1 MPTYYYTAINQSGN
15 TVTGNIDADSVDTAN
30 QILVGRG
37 YIPQKMTERTPGA
50 GFWEG
55 DFRAMLTPVQP
66 LDLILFT
73 KQLRTMLKAGIA
85 IVHLLQVLEN
95 QTENPKLKK
104 IIGKMALL
112 IGEGGSLYDT
122 FRKYPSVFPNL
133 YCSMIR
139 AGEQSGSLV
148 EVLERLIYIIEHE
161 HKVTA
166 DIKSALRYPVIVM
179 LFLAVAFVVL
189 LTVVIP
195 KFITIFSKAGLDL
208 PLPTR
213 VCLLMYEFVSQ
224 WWPLIILGCGGV
236 IVAVML
242 YMKTD
247 KGRLVWDTLLLKIPI
262 LGTVFM
268 KAAMSRF
275 GSIFSILQASG
286 VSILET
292 MKILAGTIGNA
303 AIASQLDR
311 ISSLMAEGRGIA
323 EPLKSSKYFSP
334 MVIHMVAVGEESGNL
349 DELLRE
355 MSAHYDTEVEYAMKK
370 LSDSIGPILTI
381 ALTVIVG
388 FFALAIFLPMWD
400 LTKLVK

>member
-1 MPTYYYTAINQSGN
+1 MPTYFYTAINQSGN
-15 TVTGNIDADSVDTAN
+15 TVTGNLDADSVDTAN

-37 YIPQKMTERTPGA
+37 YIPQKMTERAPGT
-50 GFWEG
+50 GFFEG
-55 DFRAMLTPVQP
+55 GLKAMLTPVQP
-66 LDLILFT
+66 MDLILFT
-73 KQLRTMLKAGIA
+73 KQFRTMLRAGVA

-104 IIGKMALL
+104 IIGKMAVH
-112 IGEGGSLYDT
+112 IEEGAGLYDT
-122 FRKYPSVFPNL
+122 FKKFPSVFSEL

-139 AGEQSGSLV
+139 AGEQSGSLA

-161 HKVTA
+161 NKVKS
-166 DIKSALRYPVIVM
+166 DIKAALRYPMIVV
-179 LFLAVAFVVL
+179 LFLGIAFMVL

-195 KFITIFSKAGLDL
+195 KFITIFSKAGLEL

-213 VCLLMYEFVSQ
+213 ICLIMYEFISQ
-224 WWPLIILGCGGV
+224 WWPFVILGGITV
-236 IVAVML
+236 ITALVL
-242 YMKTD
+242 YIKTD
-247 KGRLVWDTLLLKIPI
+247 RGRLVWDALRLKIPI
-262 LGTVFM
+262 IGTVFM

-286 VSILET
+286 VSILEA

-311 ISSLMAEGRGIA
+311 ISTLMAEGRGIA

-355 MSAHYDTEVEYAMKK
+355 MSAHYDAEVEYAMKK

-381 ALTVIVG
+381 ALAAVVG

>member
-15 TVTGNIDADSVDTAN
+15 TVTGNLEADSVDTAN
-30 QILVGRG
+30 HILAGRG
-37 YIPQKMTERTPGA
+37 YIPQKVAERDFGA
-50 GFWEG
+50 RLFDGSLQSL
-55 DFRAMLTPVQP
+55 LTPVQP
-66 LDLILFT
+66 LDIILFT
-73 KQLRTMLKAGIA
+73 KQFRTMLKAG
-85 IVHLLQVLEN
+85 VSMVQLLQVLEN
-95 QTENPKLKK
+95 QTENPKLKR
-104 IIGKMALL
+104 IIGKMAAQ
-112 IGEGGSLYDT
+112 IQEGATLYDT
-122 FRKYPSVFPNL
+122 FKKHPRVFSEL

-148 EVLERLIYIIEHE
+148 EVLDRLIYIIEHE
-161 HKVTA
+161 NKVKS
-166 DIKSALRYPVIVM
+166 DIKAALRYPVIVL
-179 LFLAVAFVVL
+179 LFLGVAFVVL

-195 KFITIFSKAGLDL
+195 KFVTIFSKAGIDL

-213 VCLLMYEFVSQ
+213 ICLTLYQFTSQ
-224 WWPLIILGCGGV
+224 WWPAIILGSGG
-236 IVAVML
+236 IIFACSL
-242 YMKTD
+242 YVKTK
-247 KGRLVWDTLLLKIPI
+247 KGRRVRDALLLKIPI
-262 LGTVFM
+262 LGNVFM

-286 VSILET
+286 VSVLEA
-292 MKILAGTIGNA
+292 MKILAGTIDNA

-311 ISSLMAEGRGIA
+311 VSALMAEGRGIA
-323 EPLKSSKYFSP
+323 DPLKTSKYFSP
-334 MVIHMVAVGEESGNL
+334 MVIHMVAVGEASGNL

-381 ALTVIVG
+381 ALAVIVG